1 MENNYNQ
8 NHVRA
13 KTLNLEY
20 DLYTIKDID
29 SHVMRAAEKGKEWE
43 TFLCE
48 KIKTLNLK
56 EGSVCLDIGA
66 YIGSHTIPMA
76 KLGAEVY
83 CWEPISVPFN
93 LLKHNILINNLE
105 DRIYYYNCGLGDICE
120 SKTCRTSYTG
130 TSSLNRNLSEYK
142 YAEVIN
148 IHKLDQHLFDSVD
161 FIKIDVE
168 GYEWKVLEGGHKTIE
183 KHRPVIALESFNT
196 TKNKSNIKEFCKKYQ
211 YHCQK
216 LKSTDY
222 WLTPI

>member
-1 MENNYNQ
+1 MEYNYNK
-8 NHVRA
+8 VKA

-20 DLYTIKDID
+20 DMYTIKEID
-29 SHVMRAAEKGKEWE
+29 SYVMRAAERGQEWE

-66 YIGSHTIPMA
+66 YIGSHAIPMA
-76 KLGAEVY
+76 LLGAEVY
-83 CWEPISVPFN
+83 AWEPISVPFN
-93 LLKHNILINNLE
+93 ILKHNIEINNL
-105 DRIYYYNCGLGDICE
+105 DNINFYNYGLGDKCE
-120 SKTCRTSYTG
+120 SLTCRTSYTG
-130 TSSLNRNLSEYK
+130 TSSLNRNLKEYK

-148 IHKLDQHLFDSVD
+148 IHCLDQYFFDSVD

-168 GYEWKVLEGGHKTIE
+168 GYEWKVLEGGHKIIE

-196 TKNKSNIKEFCKKYQ
+196 TKNKLKLKEFCIKYN
-211 YHCQK
+211 YNCEK